1 MGFFISFSMRYH
13 KLSEAQLHEMHEE
26 FAVFLASQ
34 GINKK
39 EWDRIKE
46 KEPDRIEDFLA
57 SFSDLVW
64 EKILSEC
71 SYLEFTTPDQAFLF
85 KTGKNKAEVLVLKI
99 DSNFTDLTSGAGFE
113 KALSQLD
120 SDQVALFHASKP
132 YTPSRNEFIY
142 EYLKKGAE
150 LSKGDRF
157 NRLQSYFSN
166 SVK

>member
-1 MGFFISFSMRYH
+1 MRYH
-13 KLSEAQLHEMHEE
+13 KLSEAQLHDMHEE
-26 FAVFLASQ
+26 FAVFLATQ

-46 KEPDRIEDFLA
+46 KEPSRIEDFLV

-71 SYLEFTTPDQAFLF
+71 SYFEFTTSDQIFLF
-85 KTGKNKAEVLVLKI
+85 KTEKDKAEVLVVKI
-99 DSNFTDLTSGAGFE
+99 DTNFADLKTRAGFE
-113 KALSQLD
+113 KTLRQLD
-120 SDQVALFHASKP
+120 SDQVELFHASKP

-166 SVK
+166 TSK